1 MIIANGGEAKRKAMT
16 SLGKY
21 KAICVCVCVCVCIKE
36 IHNIDSKESS
46 RSGLRITHLNAV
58 RVRQISK
65 WTQQARS
72 LAYTA

>member
-21 KAICVCVCVCVCIKE
+21 KAICVCVCVCIKE